1 MFVGRILIVTPEAAN
16 LMSDAQEEIG
26 RIGSIPVRN
35 LWLLMLYASDLFRDI
50 EKAKV
55 AVEDNPDDIPDL
67 VAEILC
73 RRVERRIR
81 RNLSYGYQSREAVLG
96 RVRGRID
103 QLNTERRRLL
113 DRGKVACRFDELT
126 IDTTRNRFVR
136 AALEEISKVVRRRSL
151 AHRCRSLAASL
162 KRMGVIGER
171 PNRSEVSMDRF
182 GRLDADDKPMLAAA
196 HLAFNIALPTEATG
210 AKQLSLPD
218 REITWI
224 RKLYEKGIAG
234 FYDVVLSKRG
244 WRVDAGKTMGWQIER
259 KTLGIDKILP
269 SMRTDI
275 ILDHS
280 DAGRRIVIDTKFNSV
295 VKRGWYRE
303 ETLRS
308 GYLYQIYA
316 YLRSQEGKGDPLAEN
331 ASGLLLHP
339 SVDYMVNEAVVIQN
353 HEIRFAT
360 VDLGSS
366 AREIREQL
374 LQVLAF
380 PPEYYSTESHLE
392 NKTGKDSL

>member
-1 MFVGRILIVTPEAAN
+1 
-16 LMSDAQEEIG
+16 MSDAEEEIG

-126 IDTTRNRFVR
+126 IDTTRNCFVR

-234 FYDVVLSKRG
+234 FYDVVLSKSG
-244 WRVDAGKTMGWQIER
+244 WRVDAGKTMSWQIER

-269 SMRTDI
+269 TMRTDI

-280 DAGRRIVIDTKFNSV
+280 DAGHRIVIDTKFNSV

-316 YLRSQEGKGDPLAEN
+316 YLRSQEGKGDPLAQN

-339 SVDYMVNEAVVIQN
+339 SVGYMVNEAVVIQN

-366 AREIREQL
+366 AREG
-374 LQVLAF
+374 A
-380 PPEYYSTESHLE
+380 
-392 NKTGKDSL
+392 NKSLI

>member
-1 MFVGRILIVTPEAAN
+1 MTPEVAN
-16 LMSDAQEEIG
+16 LMSDAEEEIG

-50 EKAKV
+50 EMAKV

-126 IDTTRNRFVR
+126 IDTTRNCFVR

-218 REITWI
+218 RDITWI

-234 FYDVVLSKRG
+234 FYDVVLSKSG
-244 WRVDAGKTMGWQIER
+244 WRVDAGKTMSWQIER

-280 DAGRRIVIDTKFNSV
+280 DAGRRIVIDTKFNAV

-316 YLRSQEGKGDPLAEN
+316 YLRSQEGKGDPLAKN

-339 SVDYMVNEAVVIQN
+339 SVGYMVNEAVVIQN

-392 NKTGKDSL
+392 NITGKDSV